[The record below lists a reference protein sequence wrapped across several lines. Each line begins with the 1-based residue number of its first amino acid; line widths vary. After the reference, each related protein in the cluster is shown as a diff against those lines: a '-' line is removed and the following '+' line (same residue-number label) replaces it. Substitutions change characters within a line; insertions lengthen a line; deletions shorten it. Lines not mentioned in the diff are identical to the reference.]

1 MTQNIILDRSFTFAL
16 EAIRFSENLR
26 SINRYWFADQLGR
39 SSASIGA
46 NIVEAQN
53 AESRRDFIHKMKIA
67 VKEAHE
73 SRYWFNLAA
82 RAYPQFD
89 CSELLTKVNEII
101 LILSKIIFT
110 AVQREKQR
118 QKPGMSTEINNFA
131 K

>member
-1 MTQNIILDRSFTFAL
+1 MVFFMTHNIILDRSFTFAL

-67 VKEAHE
+67 V
-73 SRYWFNLAA
+73 
-82 RAYPQFD
+82 
-89 CSELLTKVNEII
+89 
-101 LILSKIIFT
+101 
-110 AVQREKQR
+110 
-118 QKPGMSTEINNFA
+118 
-131 K
+131 